1 MSNESNVYRELQQ
14 HLDKLPIGFPA
25 TESGVEIRILKQLF
39 TPEEAKAATKLGFDL
54 KPLEEIYTSVDNTEM
69 SITDLELLLDSSVS
83 KGAIHSKK
91 EGNKKYYANSLY
103 MIGMYDMQ
111 FHKGKEFSMEFKE
124 NASQYW
130 KEGMTEE
137 LFRTGI
143 HQLRVIPIEKSISQ
157 EHNIASYDDVRKIIE
172 NKEGPIVVAMCVCR
186 HKKEAVGEP
195 CSKTNLIESCFVLH
209 DDYVHT
215 YIEQGWGRIVTKE
228 EALEI
233 LRKTGEDGLVYQ
245 PGKAQRPGSICCCC
259 GCCCGYLADMKDFP
273 HLLDIIPR
281 NYYAEIDSELC
292 TGCGTCIDRCNMDAL
307 TLIDEKSTIDL
318 IRCIGCGVC
327 VPTCPSDAMH
337 LLKKEKD
344 TIPPKD
350 WDSLYAAIWEKKK
363 ELTS

>member
-1 MSNESNVYRELQQ
+1 MSNETNVYRKLQQ

-39 TPEEAKAATKLGFDL
+39 TPEEAKVATKLGFDL
-54 KPLEEIYTSVDNTEM
+54 KPLEEIYTRVDNTEM
-69 SITDLELLLDSSVS
+69 SITELEQLLDSSVS

-111 FHKGKEFSMEFKE
+111 FHKSKEFSMEFKE

-143 HQLRVIPIEKSISQ
+143 HQLRVIPIEKSISH
-157 EHNIASYDDVRKIIE
+157 EHNIAPYDDVRKIIE
-172 NKEGPIVVAMCVCR
+172 NKEGPIVVALCVCR
-186 HKKEAVGEP
+186 NKKEAIGEP
-195 CSKTNLIESCFVLH
+195 CSHTNLIESCFVLH

-215 YIEQGWGRIVTKE
+215 YVEQGWGRVVSKE

-233 LRKTGEDGLVYQ
+233 LEKTAADGLVYQ
-245 PGKAQRPGSICCCC
+245 PGNSQRPGALCCCC

-273 HLLDIIPR
+273 GLLDIISS
-281 NYYAEIDSELC
+281 NYYAEVDSELC
-292 TGCGTCIDRCNMDAL
+292 SGCETCIDRCQIDAL
-307 TLIDEKSTIDL
+307 TMVDNISTVNLD
-318 IRCIGCGVC
+318 RCIGCGVC
-327 VPTCPSDAMH
+327 VPTCPSDAIH
-337 LLKKEKD
+337 LLKKEKE
-344 TIPPKD
+344 TIPPKN
-350 WDSLYAAIWEKKK
+350 WDELYAIIGEKKK
-363 ELTS
+363 EITS